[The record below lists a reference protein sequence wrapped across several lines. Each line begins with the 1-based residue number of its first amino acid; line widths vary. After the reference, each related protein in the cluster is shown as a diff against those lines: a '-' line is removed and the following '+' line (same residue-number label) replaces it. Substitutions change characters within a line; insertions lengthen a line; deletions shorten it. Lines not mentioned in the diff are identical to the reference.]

1 MLGGDSLLEVYRL
14 LKHVEA
20 TDKDELTQTHALAA
34 LGELDRIMREFIF
47 PPSSLTKKIT
57 VLDHLQ

>member
-14 LKHVEA
+14 LKYVGASDE
-20 TDKDELTQTHALAA
+20 DELTRVHALAC
-34 LGELDRIMREFIF
+34 LGELDRIMKAFVF

-57 VLDHLQ
+57 VLDHIQ